1 MQTSVHTNKS
11 PVRRSANRPL
21 VKKKVSPWVRW
32 QLIVTIV
39 EGDRTKAAK
48 KLKITKS
55 TLNINLAAACRSL
68 GVPNINQAA
77 LRLGIIKFNYD
88 EIGTWVDKDKL
99 ELGPGVELDL
109 EGDVDD

>member
-1 MQTSVHTNKS
+1 MQTSVHTSKGT
-11 PVRRSANRPL
+11 VRRSSNKPF

-39 EGDRTKAAK
+39 EGDRTLAAK

-55 TLNINLAAACRSL
+55 TLNINLASACRSL

-88 EIGTWVDKDKL
+88 EIGTWIDKKTI

-109 EGDVDD
+109 EGEIND